1 MNGWAIFLFLYC
13 AVALITFLPVGR
25 AILKRVNLNEANFT
39 FSHSP
44 HFSEENRILLEQ
56 HYDRLKGTLIFWK
69 NNASKYGHFHHYCVA
84 WTIIGGISI
93 PFLTQAITGDPFSKW
108 SLTIISAHVAVLFV
122 SQKGFKIEQ
131 NYKNYRLG
139 ESEFY
144 DLRRRLLDMPHKL
157 GANEDEQIKR
167 YFELVEAIRA
177 DMRIREVDGIASFE
191 DLRQAVK
198 QSREDTTT
206 GTP

>member
-1 MNGWAIFLFLYC
+1 MACYC
-13 AVALITFLPVGR
+13 AVAGFTFVPVGR
-25 AILKRVNLNEANFT
+25 AILKRVNLNEANFS

-44 HFSEENRILLEQ
+44 HFSEANRILLEQ

-84 WTIIGGISI
+84 WTILGGISI
-93 PFLTQAITGDPFSKW
+93 PFLAQAITGDPFSKW

-122 SQKGFKIEQ
+122 SQKGFKVEQ

-157 GANEDEQIKR
+157 GATEEEQIKN
-167 YFELVEAIRA
+167 YFEMVEAIRL
-177 DMRIREVDGIASFE
+177 DMRVREVDGIASFE
-191 DLRQAVK
+191 DLRHAVQ
-198 QSREDTTT
+198 QSRDDVTK
-206 GTP
+206 GAP

>member
-1 MNGWAIFLFLYC
+1 MNGWAIFLMLYC
-13 AVALITFLPVGR
+13 AVALLTFVPVGR
-25 AILKRVNLNEANFT
+25 AILKRVNLNEANFS

-44 HFSEENRILLEQ
+44 HFSEMNRTLLEQ

-69 NNASKYGHFHHYCVA
+69 NNASMYGHFHHYCVA
-84 WTIIGGISI
+84 WTILGGISI
-93 PFLTQAITGDPFSKW
+93 PFLAQAITGDPFSKW

-122 SQKGFKIEQ
+122 SQKGFKVEQ

-157 GANEDEQIKR
+157 GDTEEEQIKR

-177 DMRIREVDGIASFE
+177 DMRVREVDGIASFE

-198 QSREDTTT
+198 QSRDDTTK
-206 GTP
+206 GAP